1 RFGGIIRNTS
11 GNYLAGFLG
20 FIQGSSDI
28 LLAKM
33 YAIYKGLLLP
43 KDMSIDEPV
52 RYSDSLHC
60 VNLVK
65 GPQIKYHIHAVLIQD
80 IKELLCQTNVYLHH
94 TLKEMNQCADFLAK
108 LGASSDVDYLTHAYF
123 QEGVREPLMNDAI
136 GTFFL
141 RE

>member
-1 RFGGIIRNTS
+1 
-11 GNYLAGFLG
+11 
-20 FIQGSSDI
+20 
-28 LLAKM
+28 M

-65 GPQIKYHIHAVLIQD
+65 
-80 IKELLCQTNVYLHH
+80 
-94 TLKEMNQCADFLAK
+94 DFLAK